1 MIGVADPRWEERP
14 LAIVTTPDGTRPD
27 FASLRSALQGR
38 IASFWIPEYWAH
50 ADTLPLTSVGK
61 IDKQAL
67 RAAVANG
74 QTGFERVDEF
84 S

>member
-14 LAIVTTPDGTRPD
+14 LAIVTTTDGARPD
-27 FASLRSALQGR
+27 FAGLRRALQDR
-38 IASFWIPEYWAH
+38 VARFWIPEYWAH

-67 RAAVANG
+67 REAVA
-74 QTGFERVDEF
+74 TGKMAFERIDE
-84 S
+84 SS

>member
-14 LAIVTTPDGTRPD
+14 LAIVTTPDGIPPD
-27 FASLRSALQGR
+27 FARLRSALQGQVAR
-38 IASFWIPEYWAH
+38 FWIPEYWAH

-67 RAAVANG
+67 RAAVA
-74 QTGFERVDEF
+74 TGKTAFERIDE
-84 S
+84 SS